1 MIVLPESDEELLR
14 ECELDTFRAAQTAAA
29 QAMTLPPP
37 EAGAPAAAPVSPFSP
52 QGGGA
57 L

>member
-1 MIVLPESDEELLR
+1 VQ
-14 ECELDTFRAAQTAAA
+14 LDTFRAAQTATAE
-29 QAMTLPPP
+29 AMTLPPP
-37 EAGAPAAAPVSPFSP
+37 APNTADAASVFSP

>member
-1 MIVLPESDEELLR
+1 R
-14 ECELDTFRAAQTAAA
+14 TQLDTFRAAQTAAA
-29 QAMTLPPP
+29 EAMTLPPP
-37 EAGAPAAAPVSPFSP
+37 DPLPPGASAAAVSPFSP

>member
-1 MIVLPESDEELLR
+1 MLAVNDPALR
-14 ECELDTFRAAQTAAA
+14 ARLDAFRTAQTAAA
-29 QAMTLPPP
+29 EAMTLPPVP
-37 EAGAPAAAPVSPFSP
+37 AGEAPAVSPFSP